1 MFIVVYANS
10 EEKRHQKKAEFAIRL
25 TPEMQCVAHPQEI
38 ILLFIIS
45 AGHPA
50 ARSAGIR
57 MRRCARNAAF
67 FSLFCA
73 PKKFAGIAAGMPPV
87 HGRFLGKLIERGK
100 RLAVVTIRV
109 AEFCN
114 ASFHSR

>member
-50 ARSAGIR
+50 AGSAGIR

-73 PKKFAGIAAGMPPV
+73 PKK
-87 HGRFLGKLIERGK
+87 
-100 RLAVVTIRV
+100 IRRHSSR
-109 AEFCN
+109 N
-114 ASFHSR
+114 ASGAWPVPGQADRARQAPRRRNDTCRRVLQCELP